1 MPIRG
6 VVEGLLLPLR
16 LDVIVLRLEAVHPH
30 LIMLVLE
37 LVVHELVYHWVI
49 AGSWYCLFYLF
60 FSEKYPLG
68 KVDILTT

>member
-37 LVVHELVYHWVI
+37 LVVHELVYHRVI
-49 AGSWYCLFYLF
+49 AGSWYCLF
-60 FSEKYPLG
+60 
-68 KVDILTT
+68 

>member
-1 MPIRG
+1 LRSYMPIRG

-37 LVVHELVYHWVI
+37 LVVHELVYHRVI
-49 AGSWYCLFYLF
+49 AGSWYCLF
-60 FSEKYPLG
+60 
-68 KVDILTT
+68 